1 MKSNILNRHQK
12 NSFCLNTKS
21 FLLFFLFAHL
31 FAFSQI
37 EEVKNYEWEAVPKF
51 NEIPKE
57 FENYPA
63 VVLKDYRLYENR
75 IGSYTY
81 KGFVVKHCAIK
92 ILTNEG
98 VNNFN
103 KVSIDK
109 KYVRDYRDIRA
120 RVIKENG
127 TIEELPKE
135 RIIEKENSDERQFV
149 FEGVE
154 KGDIIEYFYVI
165 KDFPVLSGVE
175 YFQRTIPVIE
185 GKFQINEI
193 PNTFTYA
200 YGYNGMTEA
209 STQKYKIFVVKNL
222 AAYQFETNATNYANL
237 AKVHYFTRVFSYGF
251 QDFFRDLNY
260 YADGTNA
267 KTMVKEFI
275 TDLKLDDITIPLDER
290 LKKMDIYL
298 KTNLELDYQPSYKKV
313 FEDKKITPK
322 MVLNLYKD
330 VLDYLNIKYNL
341 IASTDKFEDRFDEIH
356 VVPQTLS
363 EIMIYIPETNK
374 RLTPF
379 NYWIPYGPASN
390 VCINNTGVMFR
401 TEGKNNKNVY
411 YDFVTIDSP
420 TVDENLV
427 KTNSNITIDENMEMV
442 NVNKKMETTG
452 YRSYYSRYYM
462 KYVTEDKLKDYI
474 KENVFQDINVDI
486 KNYTISNKEYEFNYD
501 NTKPFTFDAQV
512 QIKES
517 WIENAGKNYIFSIG
531 KVIGKQT
538 DLYQEKERK
547 YAVDLYYPKKY
558 IHTITLNIPNGYTIK
573 NIDNLIFNK
582 QLKDD
587 ENKEIIGS
595 FTTIAKIEGNTLKIS
610 IEEFYNFTHLEKERY
625 NEYRDLI
632 NTAFDF
638 YKSSVVISK

>member
-1 MKSNILNRHQK
+1 MKSNILNQYQK
-12 NSFCLNTKS
+12 NFVYSNNKS
-21 FLLFFLFAHL
+21 FLLFFLFVHL
-31 FAFSQI
+31 ITFSQV

-63 VVLKDYRLYENR
+63 VVLKDYRFYENR
-75 IGSYTY
+75 IGYYSY
-81 KGFVVKHCAIK
+81 KGFVVKHSAIK

-103 KVSIDK
+103 KVSINK

-127 TIEELPKE
+127 KIVELPKE

-165 KDFPVLSGVE
+165 KDFPELSGVE

-209 STQKYKIFVVKNL
+209 STKKNKIFFVKNL
-222 AAYQFETNATNYANL
+222 PAFKFETNATNYANL
-237 AKVHYFTRVFSYGF
+237 AKVHYFTRAISYDF

-267 KTMVKEFI
+267 KTMVKKFI
-275 TDLKLDDITIPLDER
+275 SDLNLDDISIPLDER
-290 LKKMDIYL
+290 LKKMDIYV

-330 VLDYLNIKYNL
+330 VLDYLNIKYKL
-341 IASTDKFEDRFDEIH
+341 IASTNKFEDRFDEVH

-363 EIMIYIPETNK
+363 EIMIFIPETNK

-379 NYWIPYGPASN
+379 DYWMPYGPASS
-390 VCINNTGVMFR
+390 VCINNSAVMFR

-427 KTNSNITIDENMEMV
+427 RTNSNITIDEDMESV

-462 KYVTEDKLKDYI
+462 KYISEDKLKDYI

-501 NTKPFTFDAQV
+501 NTKPFTFDTQV
-512 QIKES
+512 QVKES

-558 IHTITLNIPNGYTIK
+558 SHTITLNIPDGYTIK
-573 NIDNLIFNK
+573 NIDNLVFSK

-595 FTTIAKIEGNTLKIS
+595 FTTIAKLEGNILKIS
-610 IEEFYNFTHLEKERY
+610 IEEFYNFTHLEKEKY

-638 YKSSVVISK
+638 YKSSVVLSK

>member
-63 VVLKDYRLYENR
+63 VVLKDYRFYENR

-209 STQKYKIFVVKNL
+209 STQKNKIFVVKNL

-275 TDLKLDDITIPLDER
+275 TDLKLDDLTIPLDER
-290 LKKMDIYL
+290 LKKMDIYI

-341 IASTDKFEDRFDEIH
+341 IASTNKFEDRFDEIH

-462 KYVTEDKLKDYI
+462 KYISEDKLKDYI

-501 NTKPFTFDAQV
+501 NTKPFTFDAEA

-558 IHTITLNIPNGYTIK
+558 IHNITLNIPNGYTIK
-573 NIDNLIFNK
+573 NIDNLVFSK

>member
-57 FENYPA
+57 FESYPA
-63 VVLKDYRLYENR
+63 VVLKDYRFYENR

-290 LKKMDIYL
+290 LKKMDIYI

>member
-63 VVLKDYRLYENR
+63 VVLKDYRFYENR

-193 PNTFTYA
+193 PNTLTYA

>member
-63 VVLKDYRLYENR
+63 VVLKDYRFYENR

-209 STQKYKIFVVKNL
+209 STQKNKIFVVKNL

-275 TDLKLDDITIPLDER
+275 TDLKLDDLTIPLDER
-290 LKKMDIYL
+290 LKKMDIYI

-341 IASTDKFEDRFDEIH
+341 IASTNKFEDRFDEIH

-462 KYVTEDKLKDYI
+462 KYISEDKLKDYI

-501 NTKPFTFDAQV
+501 NTKPFTFDAEA

-558 IHTITLNIPNGYTIK
+558 IHNITLNIPNGYTIK

>member
-1 MKSNILNRHQK
+1 
-12 NSFCLNTKS
+12 
-21 FLLFFLFAHL
+21 
-31 FAFSQI
+31 
-37 EEVKNYEWEAVPKF
+37 
-51 NEIPKE
+51 
-57 FENYPA
+57 
-63 VVLKDYRLYENR
+63 
-75 IGSYTY
+75 
-81 KGFVVKHCAIK
+81 
-92 ILTNEG
+92 
-98 VNNFN
+98 
-103 KVSIDK
+103 
-109 KYVRDYRDIRA
+109 
-120 RVIKENG
+120 
-127 TIEELPKE
+127 
-135 RIIEKENSDERQFV
+135 
-149 FEGVE
+149 
-154 KGDIIEYFYVI
+154 
-165 KDFPVLSGVE
+165 
-175 YFQRTIPVIE
+175 
-185 GKFQINEI
+185 
-193 PNTFTYA
+193 
-200 YGYNGMTEA
+200 MTEA

>member
-63 VVLKDYRLYENR
+63 VVLKDYRFYENR

>member
-290 LKKMDIYL
+290 LKKMDIYI